1 MKPSAAIA
9 FGVFGLTIAVT
20 AAALGLLLVD
30 PIPITTED
38 RPWFIA
44 QFCFAVGYGMFGA
57 FLASRRPGN
66 VIGWL
71 FQAIGLASAL
81 LVFADEYAIR
91 GLVIAPGSLPLA
103 VEVDVILPSLAAVVW
118 PAFIALILTLYP
130 TGRPSSKRW
139 WSAIWASLGLALVY
153 GPSIFLLPGTLTAA
167 VRQSVDFHVPNPTG
181 IPLGNVLHTIVQS
194 PILLIPFVLALLSV
208 ADRWRVARGDE
219 RQQLNWLAAVCLLV
233 GLVLAPWGA
242 LQSGASIPVWVS
254 WIIGSLLLFGFAFGI
269 PGAMAVAI
277 LRYRL
282 YEIDVVLN
290 RALVYGALAA
300 FITAVYVGIVV
311 GIGTL
316 IGSGG
321 QPNLALSI
329 AATAVVA
336 LAFQPVREWIQRIAN
351 RLVYGQRA
359 TPYEVLAQFSH
370 RVAGAYANEEVLQR
384 LARVLGEGTG
394 AAAASVWIRSD
405 GSRVAAA
412 TWPADAESVPPEAAN
427 RVASVRHQ
435 GEELGELAVK
445 KRPGEPVTPVEE
457 KLLADLAAQAGQ
469 VLRNV
474 RLTADLQA
482 RLEEI
487 STQAADLR
495 ESRQRIVAAQ
505 DAERRRLERNIHD
518 GAQQHLVALAVK
530 LRLTATLARRDPE
543 RARPSIDDLRRQTTD
558 ALETLGAL
566 AAGLYP
572 PVLRERGIAAALSA
586 QTTLTTV
593 PVKVIDHVNGRYSE
607 DLEAAVFFCCQ
618 EAIQNAVKHA
628 HASRI
633 TVRLDDRDGT
643 LRFTVSDDG
652 TGFDP
657 STARRGAGMQNM
669 ADRIAAGG
677 GALEVDSRRGGGT
690 TVQGYV
696 GLLQES
702 PGDRQFV
709 GGQQRL

>member
-1 MKPSAAIA
+1 MKRSPALA
-9 FGVFGLTIAVT
+9 FGVFGLTLGLT

-30 PIPITTED
+30 PIAITTED
-38 RPWFIA
+38 RPWFAA
-44 QFCFAVGYGMFGA
+44 QFCFAAGYGIFGA

-91 GLVIAPGSLPLA
+91 GLIIAPGSLPFA
-103 VEVDVILPSLAAVVW
+103 VEVDVILPSLAAIVW

-130 TGRPSSKRW
+130 TGRPASKRW
-139 WSAIWASLGLALVY
+139 RPAIWASLGLAVLY
-153 GPSIFLLPGTLTAA
+153 GPSILLLPGTLTAA
-167 VRQSVDFHVPNPTG
+167 VRQSVSFHIPNPTG
-181 IPLGNVLHTIVQS
+181 IPFGHFFHDLVQT
-194 PILLIPFVLALLSV
+194 PLLLIPFVLALLSV
-208 ADRWRVARGDE
+208 ADRWRRARADE
-219 RQQLNWLAAVCLLV
+219 RQQLNWLAAVCLLIGV
-233 GLVLAPWGA
+233 VLVPWAA
-242 LQSGASIPVWVS
+242 LQGGAAIPVWAS
-254 WIIGSLLLFGFAFGI
+254 WIIGSFLLFGFAFGI
-269 PGAMAVAI
+269 PAAMAVAI

-282 YEIDVVLN
+282 YEIDVALN
-290 RALVYGALAA
+290 RALVYGALAS

-321 QPNLALSI
+321 QPNLVLSI
-329 AATAVVA
+329 AATALVA
-336 LAFQPVREWIQRIAN
+336 LAFQPVREWIERFAN

-370 RVAGAYANEEVLQR
+370 RVAGAYANEEVLPR

-394 AAAASVWIRSD
+394 AASASVWIP
-405 GSRVAAA
+405 GEGQKVAAA
-412 TWPADAESVPPEAAN
+412 TWPVGARPVPLQQAN
-427 RVASVRHQ
+427 RVIAVRHQ
-435 GEELGELAVK
+435 GEQLGELAVL
-445 KRPGEPVTPVEE
+445 KRGGEPVTPVEE

-482 RLEEI
+482 RLEQI

-505 DAERRRLERNIHD
+505 DAQRRRLERNIHD

-530 LRLTATLARRDPE
+530 LRLTAVQARRDPE
-543 RARPSIDDLRRQTTD
+543 GARPSIAGLRQQTKD
-558 ALETLGAL
+558 ALETLGTL

-586 QTTLTTV
+586 HTVLTTV
-593 PVKVIDHVNGRYSE
+593 PVEVIEQVNGRYSE
-607 DLEAAVFFCCQ
+607 DLEAAVYFCCQ

-628 HASRI
+628 QASHI
-633 TVRLDDRDGT
+633 TVRVNDRDGA
-643 LRFTVSDDG
+643 LQFEVSDDG
-652 TGFDP
+652 NGFDP
-657 STARRGAGMQNM
+657 STARAGAGMQNM
-669 ADRIAAGG
+669 RDRMAAAGG
-677 GALEVDSRRGGGT
+677 SLEVDSRPGGGT
-690 TVQGYV
+690 AVRGRIPTAAAV
-696 GLLQES
+696 
-702 PGDRQFV
+702 
-709 GGQQRL
+709 RL

>member
-1 MKPSAAIA
+1 MTRPAALA
-9 FGVFGLTIAVT
+9 LGVFGLTMALTAVG
-20 AAALGLLLVD
+20 LGLLLVD
-30 PIPITTED
+30 PIPVTTED

-44 QFCFAVGYGMFGA
+44 QFCFAIGYGSFGA
-57 FLASRRPGN
+57 FLASRRPSN
-66 VIGWL
+66 PIGWL
-71 FQAIGLASAL
+71 FGAIALASAL

-91 GLVIAPGSLPLA
+91 GLVVAPGSLPLA
-103 VEVDVILPSLAAVVW
+103 VEVDVILPSVAAIVW

-130 TGRPSSKRW
+130 TGRPASKRW

-167 VRQSVDFHVPNPTG
+167 VRQSVSLHVPNPTG
-181 IPLGNVLHTIVQS
+181 IPFGQVLHSIVQS
-194 PILLIPFVLALLSV
+194 PLLLIPFVLALLSV
-208 ADRWRVARGDE
+208 ADRWRGARGDE
-219 RQQLNWLAAVCLLV
+219 RQQLNWLAAVCLLI

-254 WIIGSLLLFGFAFGI
+254 WILGSLLLFGFAFGI
-269 PGAMAVAI
+269 PAAMAVAI

-316 IGSGG
+316 IGSRG

-336 LAFQPVREWIQRIAN
+336 VAFQPVRERIERVAN

-370 RVAGAYANEEVLQR
+370 RVAGAYANEDVLPR

-394 AAAASVWIRSD
+394 AASASVWIR
-405 GSRVAAA
+405 GNGHAVAAA
-412 TWPADAESVPPEAAN
+412 TWPAEALPVPPEEAD
-427 RVASVRHQ
+427 RVAAVRHQ

-482 RLEEI
+482 RLQQI

-530 LRLTATLARRDPE
+530 LRLTATLARRDAA
-543 RARPSIDDLRRQTTD
+543 RARPSIDDLRRQTRD
-558 ALETLGAL
+558 ALETLRTI

-572 PVLRERGIAAALSA
+572 PALRDGGIATALRA
-586 QTTLTTV
+586 QAMLATV
-593 PVKVIDHVNGRYSE
+593 PLEVIDHLSGRYPE
-607 DLEAAVFFCCQ
+607 DLEAAVYFCCQ

-628 HASRI
+628 RASRI
-633 TVRLDDRDGT
+633 TVRLADQDGGLT
-643 LRFTVSDDG
+643 FSVSDDG
-652 TGFDP
+652 HGFDP

-669 ADRIAAGG
+669 TDRIAAAGG
-677 GALEVDSRRGGGT
+677 LLEVVSGEGKGAIVSGRIPLAVAAG
-690 TVQGYV
+690 
-696 GLLQES
+696 
-702 PGDRQFV
+702 
-709 GGQQRL
+709 

>member
-1 MKPSAAIA
+1 MTRPAALA
-9 FGVFGLTIAVT
+9 LGVFGLTMALTAVG
-20 AAALGLLLVD
+20 LGLLLVD
-30 PIPITTED
+30 PIPVTTED

-44 QFCFAVGYGMFGA
+44 QFCFAIGYGSFGA
-57 FLASRRPGN
+57 FLASRRPSN
-66 VIGWL
+66 PIGWL
-71 FQAIGLASAL
+71 FGAIALASAL

-91 GLVIAPGSLPLA
+91 GLVVAPGSLPLA
-103 VEVDVILPSLAAVVW
+103 VEVDVILPSVAAIVW

-130 TGRPSSKRW
+130 TGRPASKRW

-167 VRQSVDFHVPNPTG
+167 VRQSVSLHVPNPTG
-181 IPLGNVLHTIVQS
+181 IPFGQVLHSIVQS
-194 PILLIPFVLALLSV
+194 PLLLIPFVLALLSV
-208 ADRWRVARGDE
+208 ADRWRGARGDE
-219 RQQLNWLAAVCLLV
+219 RQQLNWLAAVCLLI

-254 WIIGSLLLFGFAFGI
+254 WILGSLLLFGFAFGI
-269 PGAMAVAI
+269 PAAMAVAI

-316 IGSGG
+316 IGSRG

-336 LAFQPVREWIQRIAN
+336 VAFQPVRERIERVAN

-370 RVAGAYANEEVLQR
+370 RVAGAYANEDVLPR

-394 AAAASVWIRSD
+394 AASASVWIR
-405 GSRVAAA
+405 GNGHAVAAA
-412 TWPADAESVPPEAAN
+412 TWPAEALPVPPEEAD
-427 RVASVRHQ
+427 RVAAVRHQ

-457 KLLADLAAQAGQ
+457 KLLTDLAAQAGQ

-482 RLEEI
+482 RLQQI

-530 LRLTATLARRDPE
+530 LRLTATLARRDAA
-543 RARPSIDDLRRQTTD
+543 RARPSIDDLRRQTRD
-558 ALETLGAL
+558 ALETLRTI

-572 PVLRERGIAAALSA
+572 PALRDGGIATALRA
-586 QTTLTTV
+586 QAMLATV
-593 PVKVIDHVNGRYSE
+593 PLEVIDHLRGRYPE
-607 DLEAAVFFCCQ
+607 DLEAAVYFCCQ

-628 HASRI
+628 RASRI
-633 TVRLDDRDGT
+633 TVRLADQDGGLT
-643 LRFTVSDDG
+643 FSVSDDG
-652 TGFDP
+652 HGFDP

-669 ADRIAAGG
+669 TDRIAAAG
-677 GALEVDSRRGGGT
+677 
-690 TVQGYV
+690 
-696 GLLQES
+696 GLLGVVSGEGKGAIVS
-702 PGDRQFV
+702 GRIPLAVAAG
-709 GGQQRL
+709 